1 MQGTQTIQ
9 ANSAGRTAAIPL
21 KAAYSDWGS
30 SLGRIAFKHVSAL
43 GAASVWN
50 TWHAH
55 KFLASSAFVLFF
67 CIFCGP
73 LRGNLRTQRTV
84 KGTHPETNIDTKQ
97 NLRFQAVW
105 CASSLVSSSRCLWTS
120 DSIFEKSVDRA
131 FTEVTSFG
139 CYIVDFPP
147 KCRDRMLW
155 LRPYCCCDGLENV
168 SLASNMAILGTVS
181 MFDFRGVID
190 DQSPKLLML
199 MPAYQPRMARR
210 MLNTQN

>member
-1 MQGTQTIQ
+1 MLGNKHKFHSERLVGTCFFLLMQGTQTIQ

-43 GAASVWN
+43 GAVSVWN

-105 CASSLVSSSRCLWTS
+105 CASSLVSSSQCL
-120 DSIFEKSVDRA
+120 
-131 FTEVTSFG
+131 
-139 CYIVDFPP
+139 
-147 KCRDRMLW
+147 
-155 LRPYCCCDGLENV
+155 
-168 SLASNMAILGTVS
+168 
-181 MFDFRGVID
+181 
-190 DQSPKLLML
+190 
-199 MPAYQPRMARR
+199 
-210 MLNTQN
+210 

>member
-139 CYIVDFPP
+139 CYAKERSDKFWIHPLSLLKRMVHRGRPAIVQ
-147 KCRDRMLW
+147 
-155 LRPYCCCDGLENV
+155 G
-168 SLASNMAILGTVS
+168 
-181 MFDFRGVID
+181 
-190 DQSPKLLML
+190 
-199 MPAYQPRMARR
+199 
-210 MLNTQN
+210 